1 MMESIPQCKRFRGI
15 DSLEYSILPSFYLAV
30 KEDIF
35 LACFQTSY
43 LSKLTRFLPRASTP
57 PVFIVESSAPPIS
70 LLWSNMVEPAR
81 PWPVPMRS
89 NTDTCAICAP
99 RSVRTSFVICAFTL
113 ERISM

>member
-70 LLWSNMVEPAR
+70 LLWSNLSVHGPSPCVQIQIRVLFVHHVQFAR
-81 PWPVPMRS
+81 R
-89 NTDTCAICAP
+89 
-99 RSVRTSFVICAFTL
+99 L
-113 ERISM
+113 